1 MPKSGM
7 GVDPQWSRSNREGA
21 DAIETPEADGRR
33 AANVRKRL
41 DILVLRADDVLAI
54 PQN

>member
-1 MPKSGM
+1 MQSKHLKLM
-7 GVDPQWSRSNREGA
+7 G
-21 DAIETPEADGRR
+21 R